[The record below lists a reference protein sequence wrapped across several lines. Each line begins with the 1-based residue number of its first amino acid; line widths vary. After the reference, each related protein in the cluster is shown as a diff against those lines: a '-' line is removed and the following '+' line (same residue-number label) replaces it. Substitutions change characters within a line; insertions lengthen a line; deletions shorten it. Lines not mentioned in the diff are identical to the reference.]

1 LIVLIVRTLLLAI
14 LASPFLGQ
22 LPAQT
27 EPCLNRT
34 IPVSVYREKGQ
45 QILGLAAENFRATV
59 KGKQVPVVSVTY
71 DVRPRRVV
79 VVLDHSAS
87 MQTNGELSWEFAA
100 AQALVAASQPQ
111 DSFAV
116 LTFAAKVQCIS
127 QFGLD
132 RDAVV
137 AEIRR
142 QIQAPGFGGTAL
154 FDAVARAT
162 NLASPA
168 RLGDSVY
175 VISDGGDNAS
185 HLTHAEVAQAAA
197 QRGTR
202 ICGLLLIQ
210 PLTIGRR
217 SPELR
222 TEGFRD
228 LANKTGGAYLSFIA
242 DPIDARR
249 AGVYAF
255 DPFRLPA
262 REREELIST
271 SRDFAQAIDEFYR
284 LQLQLP
290 TPLDKPR
297 DLKLQVVDGSGAR
310 ERHVQVIYPTQVV
323 PCESH

>member
-1 LIVLIVRTLLLAI
+1 MPIARSLFLAI
-14 LASPFLGQ
+14 LAAACIGQ
-22 LPAQT
+22 LAAQT
-27 EPCLNRT
+27 DPCLERT
-34 IPVSVYREKGQ
+34 IPVTVYSEKAQ
-45 QILGLAAENFRATV
+45 QVLGLAAENFRATV

-71 DVRPRRVV
+71 DVGPRRVV
-79 VVLDHSAS
+79 VVLDHGAS

-116 LTFAAKVQCIS
+116 LTFAAKVQFIS
-127 QFGLD
+127 QFVLD

-162 NLASPA
+162 DLASPA

-175 VISDGGDNAS
+175 VVSDGGDNAS

-197 QRGTR
+197 HRGTR
-202 ICGLLLIQ
+202 ICGLLLVQ
-210 PLTIGRR
+210 PLTIGKR

-228 LANKTGGAYLSFIA
+228 LANKTGGAYLSFTA

-262 REREELIST
+262 RERAELIST
-271 SRDFAQAIDEFYR
+271 SRGFAQAIDEFYR

-297 DLKLQVVDGSGAR
+297 DLKLEIVDSSGTR
-310 ERHVQVIYPTQVV
+310 EKGAHVIYPTQLV
-323 PCESH
+323 PCESQ